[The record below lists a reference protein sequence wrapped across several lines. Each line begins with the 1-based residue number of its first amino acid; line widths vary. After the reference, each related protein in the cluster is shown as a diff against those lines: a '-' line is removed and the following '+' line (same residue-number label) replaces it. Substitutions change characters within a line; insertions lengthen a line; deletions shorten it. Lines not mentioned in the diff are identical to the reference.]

1 MINWYG
7 NKIANE
13 VLINNLHLIPEQ
25 IQKLSEIC
33 IEEDNKGNT
42 KACTLYVKISNKTKK
57 IKFEILSFM
66 DIVGSTNSIERF
78 GIYTMYG
85 SWQYNGYSEK
95 DLNKVIENVINQFKD
110 SCKS

>member
-1 MINWYG
+1 MINYYG

-25 IQKLSEIC
+25 IQKLSEVC
-33 IEEDNKGNT
+33 IEEDNNKKS
-42 KACTLYVKISNKTKK
+42 KACTLYAKISNKTKK
-57 IKFEILSFM
+57 IKFEILPFM

-78 GIYTMYG
+78 GICTMYG

-95 DLNKVIENVINQFKD
+95 DLNKLTESIINEFKNK
-110 SCKS
+110 CIV

>member
-1 MINWYG
+1 MINYFG

-42 KACTLYVKISNKTKK
+42 KACTLYAKISNKTKK
-57 IKFEILSFM
+57 IKFEILPFM

-78 GIYTMYG
+78 GICTMYG

-95 DLNKVIENVINQFKD
+95 NLTLLIENTINQFKD
-110 SCKS
+110 SCKL